1 VQCWRFARVA
11 LPALG
16 WKGLPWLQR
25 KRKPSKSGALE
36 FREKIPDS
44 DILPSEVDIDQ
55 RLEKLT
61 ELHEALAETME
72 LVVHMHQ
79 KNEEALQRNE
89 ALLERNQ
96 VLLEKS
102 QILIEN
108 VIESVDSLARIA
120 CPWEPNY

>member
-1 VQCWRFARVA
+1 M
-11 LPALG
+11 
-16 WKGLPWLQR
+16 KTH
-25 KRKPSKSGALE
+25 KSGPL
-36 FREKIPDS
+36 DS
-44 DILPSEVDIDQ
+44 LRGIWRRIIRLSEMDIDQ

-61 ELHEALAETME
+61 ERHEALAETME

-120 CPWEPNY
+120 CP